1 MEAVR
6 ILFVITDLKVGGVP
20 LHLLRLAT
28 ALDRRR
34 FSVAVV
40 SLADIGPVGERLLRA
55 GIPVGACEAAGP
67 WDARALGRLYAY
79 IRARRPDILHSL
91 LFHAN
96 VACRLVGPAAG
107 IPIRRILCEI
117 QTAEYERPWHLS
129 LDGATVRLCRLEI
142 GNSPSVIRHLYRRAH
157 IPHRRLRLIEGGV
170 DVGAIAAAGPA
181 DRAALGVSP
190 DTSLVLW
197 VGRLDPVKGLDEL
210 VDAAKLVR
218 QGGGRAVFLLAGAGG
233 YEPALRRRITST
245 GAEEYVRLLGRRD
258 DVASL
263 LKAADV
269 FAFPSRT
276 EGLPNALM
284 EAMAAGAAIVTTD
297 AAGCRDLVRN
307 EQTGLV
313 VRVGDTPALAA
324 AIRRLLADRALRE
337 RLGAAAAAFA
347 RDRCSWTKAVARYT
361 ELYEEVAGR

>member
-1 MEAVR
+1 MR
-6 ILFVITDLKVGGVP
+6 ILYVITDLKVGGVP

-28 ALDRRR
+28 ALDPRR
-34 FSVAVV
+34 FTVAVA

-55 GIPVGACEAAGP
+55 GIQVGACEAAGP
-67 WDARALGRLYAY
+67 WDARALGRLYGY
-79 IRARRPDILHSL
+79 IRARRPHILHSL

-96 VACRLVGPAAG
+96 VACRLVGPVAG
-107 IPIRRILCEI
+107 VPIRRILCEI

-142 GNSPSVIRHLYRRAH
+142 GNSPSVICHLHRHAH

-170 DVGAIAAAGPA
+170 DVEAIAAARPA

-190 DTSLVLW
+190 DAPLVLW

-210 VDAAKLVR
+210 VDAAKILR
-218 QGGGRAVFLLAGAGG
+218 EGGATPTFLLAGAGR
-233 YEPALRRRITST
+233 YEATLRRRIASV
-245 GAEEYVRLLGRRD
+245 GAQEYVRLLGRRD

-284 EAMAAGAAIVTTD
+284 EAMAAGASIVTTD

-307 EQTGLV
+307 GETGLV
-313 VRVGDTPALAA
+313 VPVGDAAALAA
-324 AIRRLLADRALRE
+324 AIRRLLEDRALRQ
-337 RLGAAAAAFA
+337 RLGAAAAVFA
-347 RDRCSWTKAVARYT
+347 RDRCSWTAAVARYA
-361 ELYEEVAGR
+361 ELYEEVADR